1 MVRIKVIKKSQIIAG
16 TLAAIAAAALLA
28 GIWIA
33 WRRGAF
39 GWGGGY
45 GGYAIDAGTGEYAL
59 NADAPADGMGAIP
72 PTAAGAALSVSAMQ
86 GDLDGNA
93 VYVVGV
99 DFTAGAED
107 AQTDLAASSADAE
120 GSSDQTAA
128 SLGAI
133 LAAGLSDDNR
143 LGPLS
148 GRSILIYHT
157 HTHESYE
164 KQPQDTYVEISAYR
178 TSDADHSIVRVGEE
192 LTRLLKAMGASVYH
206 DTNDYEQTA
215 LSTSYERS
223 LKMLEQFKQDGRAF
237 DLWIDMHRDAYVK
250 GTGETLCAEI
260 DGHSAAK
267 LMVLLGTGEGT
278 SGGEA
283 FAQKP
288 DFEKNLVWGQRL
300 TDELGRIAPGI
311 CKKVLVKSGRY
322 NQHISERCLLIE
334 VGNNRNTLEEALN
347 SMPYLAR
354 GIAATLAHDVE
365 AD

>member
-1 MVRIKVIKKSQIIAG
+1 MLRV
-16 TLAAIAAAALLA
+16 L
-28 GIWIA
+28 
-33 WRRGAF
+33 
-39 GWGGGY
+39 
-45 GGYAIDAGTGEYAL
+45 
-59 NADAPADGMGAIP
+59 P
-72 PTAAGAALSVSAMQ
+72 
-86 GDLDGNA
+86 
-93 VYVVGV
+93 
-99 DFTAGAED
+99 
-107 AQTDLAASSADAE
+107 
-120 GSSDQTAA
+120 DQTAA

-133 LAAGLSDDNR
+133 GGGARDDNR

-206 DTNDYEQTA
+206 DTSDYEQTA

-288 DFEKNLVWGQRL
+288 DLKRIWSGVTPDRRAGPDSARHMQKGAGQI
-300 TDELGRIAPGI
+300 GQ
-311 CKKVLVKSGRY
+311 V
-322 NQHISERCLLIE
+322 
-334 VGNNRNTLEEALN
+334 
-347 SMPYLAR
+347 
-354 GIAATLAHDVE
+354 
-365 AD
+365 